1 MEENIAVEISE
12 ELYNKIA
19 AYIEKQ
25 GLTMEEFLLGAVK
38 RKLEE

>member
-1 MEENIAVEISE
+1 MDENITVDISE

-19 AYIEKQ
+19 AYIERQ
-25 GLTMEEFLLGAVK
+25 GQTMEEFLLGAVR

>member
-12 ELYNKIA
+12 ELYKKIA

-25 GLTMEEFLLGAVK
+25 GLTMEEFLLGAVR

>member
-1 MEENIAVEISE
+1 MEEYIAIEISE

>member
-1 MEENIAVEISE
+1 MDENIAIEISE
-12 ELYNKIA
+12 DLYNKIA
-19 AYIEKQ
+19 VYIERQ

>member
-12 ELYNKIA
+12 ELYTKIA

-25 GLTMEEFLLGAVK
+25 GLTMEEFLLGAVR

>member
-12 ELYNKIA
+12 ELYTKIA
-19 AYIEKQ
+19 TYIEEQ
-25 GLTMEEFLLGAVK
+25 GLTMEEFLLEAVK